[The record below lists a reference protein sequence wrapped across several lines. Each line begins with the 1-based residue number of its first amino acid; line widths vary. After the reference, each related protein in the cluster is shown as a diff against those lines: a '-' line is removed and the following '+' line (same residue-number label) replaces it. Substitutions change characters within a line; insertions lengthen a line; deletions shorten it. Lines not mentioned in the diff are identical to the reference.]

1 MSEIKLISPLL
12 DNYDIGGSISDHKGV
27 SCYPAMKKETTER
40 YIIKNVSIP
49 ASRTQL
55 DALLLTGAYP
65 DADTASAYFKEI
77 ADATVAE
84 LEALRALSQS
94 EGFTAYDNWQVEK
107 KENSAGYDVCMI
119 GTYKYSL
126 RKFLQHQPITHLAAV
141 NLGLDLC
148 QALSVCR
155 NAGYLYVD
163 LKPNNIYVEDRNY
176 MIGDL
181 GFLRLDG
188 LKYATL
194 PERYCSQYTA
204 PEALDVF
211 GTLTTTLDI
220 YALGLILYQA
230 YNGGALPFNGEFAPS
245 ERFEPPIFADYE
257 MTEIILKACDPD
269 PAARWQDPVEMGQA
283 LVSYMQ
289 RNGAND
295 TPIVPPAVEI
305 PDETFDSE
313 TDTDTSDT
321 ESVSQDIPVD
331 EDISDVVQFLA
342 DYADDTDTI
351 GDVDLSD
358 IALIDSTDDIPAA
371 EQPETVDPEIDLSFL
386 NDLPADDTSP
396 ENNLQDVDYDEVSE
410 DISQILSQADAL
422 VAAPVPDLAVAPDG
436 VAVEDI
442 AMDANS
448 EPQADAE
455 DALTDEAEIES
466 ITQCAEGMQDPL
478 DDVCDSEEK
487 LSNED
492 QNKPAEESLEEADAE
507 DEIPAE
513 VTEAELEA
521 AMLRKAQKRK
531 KVVGWILTIIIF
543 LLIAAIT
550 AVGFFYYKNI
560 YLLPIDNITVDGN
573 ESSMVVQVD
582 TDIDEAILSVICSDS
597 HGNQISAPVV
607 NGSATFA
614 NLTPDTA
621 YTVRILVDGFHRLTG
636 ETAASYST
644 PAQTNI
650 VQFSAVTGS
659 EDGSAIISFDLEGPD
674 TGAWQLQYTA
684 DGEDTK
690 TVDVLS
696 HMVTLNGL
704 TVGKEYAFTL
714 LPGEG
719 MYVTGL
725 TETKFT
731 ASNLIYPC
739 NVIITSC
746 VDGKLTATWEAP
758 EGINVPSW
766 TVRCYDDG
774 QYNQTAI
781 TTETTVTFTD
791 VDPSR
796 SYTVEVTAAGMSVN
810 ERAFMSPNAITVS
823 NFTVDSSV
831 PNHLTLSWETNT
843 TVPGEGLVVLYSL
856 DGSDTQNSVTCTD
869 NTVQITPVVPGA
881 TYSFKIQQANGVAVL
896 SAPLSCQVPDAQD
909 FSGYGMTRGTMSFQ
923 LCNRPDGD
931 SWKWTD
937 LSDSDITSTF
947 AVGQRIGI
955 LGQLHGKYGISNDP
969 ITAVFVIKDAD
980 GNLVCYSSETET
992 WSNMWELSYGEIDIP
1007 QIPSDPGSYTVTV
1020 YFNGLYVTQKSFT
1033 IV

>member
-12 DNYDIGGSISDHKGV
+12 DDYDIGGSISDHTGV
-27 SCYPAMKKETTER
+27 SCYPAMKKETTDR

-65 DADTASAYFKEI
+65 DADSASAYFREM

-84 LEALRALSQS
+84 LETLKMLSKS
-94 EGFTAYDNWQVEK
+94 DGFTAYDNWQIEK

-155 NAGYLYVD
+155 KAGYLYVD

-181 GFLRLDG
+181 GFIRLDG

-194 PERYCSQYTA
+194 PEKYCSQYTA

-211 GTLTTTLDI
+211 GILTPTLDI

-230 YNGGALPFNGEFAPS
+230 YNGGALPFAGEFAPI
-245 ERFEPPIFADYE
+245 ERFDPPIFADYE

-269 PAARWQDPVEMGQA
+269 PAARWQDPDEMGQA

-295 TPIVPPAVEI
+295 TPIVPPVIEI
-305 PDETFDSE
+305 PDESFDNVTE
-313 TDTDTSDT
+313 PDTCEV
-321 ESVSQDIPVD
+321 ESVTQDLPID
-331 EDISDVVQFLA
+331 KDISDVVQLLA
-342 DYADDTDTI
+342 DYEADMGVI
-351 GDVDLSD
+351 GNMDLSD
-358 IALIDSTDDIPAA
+358 ISTIDTTDDIHVA
-371 EQPETVDPEIDLSFL
+371 EQLEPENPEVDLSFL
-386 NDLPADDTSP
+386 NDLPVDDTSP
-396 ENNLQDVDYDEVSE
+396 ENNLLNVAYDEVSE
-410 DISQILSQADAL
+410 DISQIMSQADEL
-422 VAAPVPDLAVAPDG
+422 VAAHVPNPVVAPG
-436 VAVEDI
+436 SVTIEDNP
-442 AMDANS
+442 MDTS
-448 EPQADAE
+448 SDLQE
-455 DALTDEAEIES
+455 DTEDTLTDEAELES
-466 ITQCAEGMQDPL
+466 QSQHAEDMQESL
-478 DDVCDSEEK
+478 DDVCDPDEILHDDEKEESSEE
-487 LSNED
+487 S
-492 QNKPAEESLEEADAE
+492 DAE
-507 DEIPAE
+507 AE
-513 VTEAELEA
+513 SPSEVNESELEST
-521 AMLRKAQKRK
+521 MLRKAQKRK

-560 YLLPIDNITVDGN
+560 YLLPIDDITVDGN
-573 ESSMVVQVD
+573 ESSMIVQVD

-644 PAQTNI
+644 PAQTNV

-674 TGAWQLQYTA
+674 TGAWQLQYCA
-684 DGEDTK
+684 DGEDAK

-696 HMVTLNGL
+696 HMVTLTGL
-704 TVGKEYAFTL
+704 TVGKEYSLML

-746 VDGKLTATWEAP
+746 IDGKLTATWNAP
-758 EGINVPSW
+758 EGIEVPSW

-774 QYNQTAI
+774 EYNQTTI
-781 TTETTVTFTD
+781 TTETTATFTD
-791 VDPSR
+791 VDSSR

-810 ERAFMSPNAITVS
+810 ERAFMAANAITVS
-823 NFTVDSSV
+823 NFTVDSSI
-831 PNHLTLSWETNT
+831 PNLLTLSWETGT
-843 TVPGEGLVVLYSL
+843 SVPGEGYVVLYSL

-869 NTVQITPVVPGA
+869 NTVQITPIVPGA
-881 TYSFKIQQANGVAVL
+881 TYNFKIQQANGIAVL
-896 SAPLSCQVPDAQD
+896 SAPLSYQVPDAQD

-923 LCNRPDGD
+923 LCNRPEGD

-980 GNLVCYSSETET
+980 GNLVCYSSETDT